1 MLGHNENGVALRC
14 AASRRTSRR
23 VATRPVSLRC
33 DGQAPLGPRRY
44 LQALVVWRLFA
55 LLFNRARTPFV
66 LTLATAIAGG

>member
-1 MLGHNENGVALRC
+1 MRTPDFGYRYLSAAR
-14 AASRRTSRR
+14 AASCR
-23 VATRPVSLRC
+23 VATRPVSLRRRRP
-33 DGQAPLGPRRY
+33 GAGRPRRY